1 MKDLTIDTVRLLLDT
16 PVAYYFTFPGKI
28 NGKVAGMLGA
38 ATSLIGIY
46 QMWP

>member
-1 MKDLTIDTVRLLLDT
+1 MTDLAIDTFRLALDT

-28 NGKVAGMLGA
+28 DGKVAGMLGA
-38 ATSLIGIY
+38 VTSLIGIY